1 MGVELVRG
9 RSLAALVAVAGLAAL
24 LQGCASDGMMMNPSG
39 SSMPEPA
46 AGPVVTADQLV
57 GRWGLASFREEKDK
71 ARTANEARAQCS
83 NPYVINKGPNGGVM
97 MHLADEKEP
106 RELIV
111 KTGGGHTYIGPDGTP
126 PGDVFDREI
135 LAFDGNSM
143 TMAWMDPEVAGR
155 YGTFIYIRCGAPG
168 GAKPAAAKPAPAKP
182 AGAKT

>member
-1 MGVELVRG
+1 MARVKVRG
-9 RSLAALVAVAGLAAL
+9 RSLAALVAVAGFAAL
-24 LQGCASDGMMMNPSG
+24 LQGCASDGMLMNPSG
-39 SSMPEPA
+39 SSMPQPPP
-46 AGPVVTADQLV
+46 GPTVTADQLV
-57 GRWGLASFREEKDK
+57 GRWGLASYREDKDK
-71 ARTANEARAQCS
+71 PRTQNEARAQCA
-83 NPYVINKGPNGGVM
+83 NPYVIAKGPNGGVM

-111 KTGGGHTYIGPDGTP
+111 KTAGGRTFVGPDGTP

-135 LAFDGNSM
+135 VAFTGDTM

-155 YGTFIYIRCGAPG
+155 YGTFIYVRCGAPG